1 MTSSPLQRFFTRK
14 KKKNPLGKQERI
26 LLYLLAAVNFTHIVD
41 FMIMMPLGDS
51 LTVYFDI
58 NMQQFSIL
66 VSAYTLSAGVSGFM
80 GAFFI
85 DRFDRKTALIFTYT
99 GFALG
104 TLACAIA
111 PTYALLLITR
121 SLTGFFGGLIGAL
134 VMSIVSD
141 AVPFERRGEAMGI
154 IMSAFSAASVLGVPF
169 GLYLNSLYSW
179 HAPFFFLGSMSLMIG
194 FLLYRLLPTLREHLE
209 KGIPIKNPFV
219 ILKNIFT
226 DTNQVNAL
234 LLGVALIIG
243 QFMVIPFL
251 APYMIRNVGFT
262 EGQLVYIY
270 LLGGGLTLFT
280 APIVGRLADKYGK
293 LRIFTIFML
302 LTIIPIV
309 LITNMPKI
317 HIAWAL
323 VVTGMFFVFASGRM
337 IPAQAMITASV
348 SSARRGS
355 FMSIQSSTQQLSAGL
370 STFIGGLII
379 VESSTKSL
387 LNYQYIGYFAIFTII
402 VAILIAPRL
411 KVAEGN

>member
-1 MTSSPLQRFFTRK
+1 MTSSPVQRFFK
-14 KKKNPLGKQERI
+14 QKKKNPFGNQERI
-26 LLYLLAAVNFTHIVD
+26 LLFLLAAVNFTHIVD
-41 FMIMMPLGDS
+41 FMIMMPLGDA
-51 LTVYFDI
+51 LTKYFTI
-58 NMQQFSIL
+58 SMQQFSVL
-66 VSAYTLSAGVSGFM
+66 VSAYTISAGISGFF

-99 GFALG
+99 EFALG

-111 PTYALLLITR
+111 PTYILLLIAR

-179 HAPFFFLGSMSLMIG
+179 HAPFLFLGSMSLVIG
-194 FLLYRLLPTLREHLE
+194 FLLYQLLPTLRGHLE
-209 KGIPIKNPFV
+209 KNMTIKNPIV
-219 ILKNIFT
+219 ILGNIFK
-226 DTNQVNAL
+226 DINQINAL
-234 LLGVALIIG
+234 LLGVFLIVG

-270 LLGGGLTLFT
+270 LVGGALTLFT
-280 APIVGRLADKYGK
+280 APMVGRLADKYGK

-302 LTIIPIV
+302 LTIIPII

-317 HIAWAL
+317 HIGLAL

-348 SSARRGS
+348 GSANRGS
-355 FMSIQSSTQQLSAGL
+355 FMSIQSSTQQLSSGL
-370 STFIGGLII
+370 SSFIGGLII
-379 VESSTKSL
+379 VETSTRSL
-387 LNYQYIGYFAIFTII
+387 LNYQYIGYFAILTII
-402 VAILIAPRL
+402 IAILIAPRL